1 MATKP
6 AAHVVTPNEVLNPGL
21 QSQGATYI
29 DINPTFDPHTS
40 PSLILLDT
48 YAVVHGSLA
57 NLFVSAQGSRS
68 RIFQEDYWSGLYQL
82 LQEPFD
88 SETAALISMAAQTA
102 VKNWEPRIKNVSV
115 NVIADPTM
123 PGYAITVYGVLVSAG
138 NQQFSASY
146 SLPV

>member
-1 MATKP
+1 MATKV
-6 AAHVVTPNEVLNPGL
+6 ADVITPSDILNPGL
-21 QSQGATYI
+21 QVQGASYI

-48 YAVVHGSLA
+48 YAIVHGSLA
-57 NLFVSAQGSRS
+57 NLFVSAQGTRS

-88 SETAALISMAAQTA
+88 SQTADLIAMAAKTA
-102 VKNWEPRIKNVSV
+102 VRNWEPRITNVSV
-115 NVIADPTM
+115 SVVADTSI
-123 PGYAITVYGVLVSAG
+123 PGYAITVYGQLISAA